1 MPSSTDNVRH
11 WQTLQAIDAAGNS
24 VPIRVAIEFDA
35 AIADSIRGREWHP
48 SQQLQVQIDGT
59 VHVGLVVAPDDA
71 LRSWILSFGP
81 LARVVSPGWLAEQI
95 LVSLDQA
102 REKYAPRMP
111 FELPNVFLDE
121 LVDEL
126 DAQDTLPFPATH

>member
-1 MPSSTDNVRH
+1 MPSSTENVRH
-11 WQTLQAIDAAGNS
+11 WQTLRAIDGAGNG

-35 AIADSIRGREWHP
+35 SIADSIRGREWHP
-48 SQQLQVQIDGT
+48 SQQLQVQVDGT
-59 VHVGLVVAPDDA
+59 VRVALVVAPDTA

-81 LARVVSPGWLAEQI
+81 HARVVSPGWLAEQI
-95 LVSLDQA
+95 LISLDEA

-121 LVDEL
+121 LLDEL

>member
-11 WQTLQAIDAAGNS
+11 WQTLQAIDAAGNG

-35 AIADSIRGREWHP
+35 SIADSIRGREWHP
-48 SQQLQVQIDGT
+48 SQQFQVQVDGT
-59 VHVGLVVAPDDA
+59 VRVALVVAPDHA
-71 LRSWILSFGP
+71 LQSWILSFGP

-95 LVSLDQA
+95 LVSLDEA

-111 FELPNVFLDE
+111 FELPIVLFDE
-121 LVDEL
+121 LDEL
-126 DAQDTLPFPATH
+126 DAQHTLPFPATH

>member
-1 MPSSTDNVRH
+1 MPASADVGR
-11 WQTLQAIDAAGNS
+11 WQIPQALDAAGNG

-35 AIADSIRGREWHP
+35 SIADYVRAREWHP
-48 SQQLQVQIDGT
+48 SQQLQPQVDGT
-59 VHVGLVVAPDDA
+59 VRVVLDVAASHA
-71 LRSWILSFGP
+71 LQSWILSFGP

-95 LVSLDQA
+95 LISLDQA

-111 FELPNVFLDE
+111 FELPIVLLDE
-121 LVDEL
+121 F